1 MAAGGTIRVSDKI
14 DAKWGERMYYLGPT
28 FPRLTECT
36 TRADMIMSLRAAS
49 LIEADTLGY
58 CNHD

>member
-14 DAKWGERMYYLGPT
+14 DAKWGERMYYLSPT

-36 TRADMIMSLRAAS
+36 TRADMIMSLRARR
-49 LIEADTLGY
+49 
-58 CNHD
+58 